1 MSLDLIVVGAG
12 GGMAG
17 AIRGARSG
25 LSVLLIEASE
35 HYLQGNNTAM
45 STAMV
50 PGAGSRFQRA
60 AGVSDSTE
68 RFVGDVLAKTHDD
81 VEVVLARALAE
92 VSAPLVEWMADDL
105 GLPMELVTD
114 FDYPG
119 HSALR
124 CHTVPGRT
132 GARMLA
138 MLAEVARRTEG
149 LDILVPAR
157 LTAAAPS
164 DGGWQ
169 VTVDYPDGSQEQ
181 IWTRSLLLATNGFGA
196 DPALVAE
203 HIPEIAGAVY
213 HGSDQSR
220 GDALRIGRAAGAG
233 TAYLDAYQGHGA
245 LASGAM
251 TLAGWALVMNGGYLV
266 NARGER
272 FADESQGYSEFAA
285 LELREPGQSAV
296 IVFDQRIRELC
307 TSFEDYRQTERSG
320 VVRWADSPEELAT
333 QFGLDPAALAA
344 TMAEVEQVVRGS
356 RADAFGRGH
365 WPATPLA
372 GPYAGV
378 RVQPALFHTQGGL
391 TVDGHARVL
400 DEAGA
405 PIGGL
410 YAAGGAAVGISGH
423 GAAGYLAGNGLLSA
437 LGLAYLA
444 ADHVADQAADHVAD
458 HAAAPHG
465 T

>member
-1 MSLDLIVVGAG
+1 MNPDLIVVGAG

-17 AIRGARSG
+17 AIRAARGG
-25 LSVLLIEASE
+25 LSVLLVEASE
-35 HYLQGNNTAM
+35 HYLRGNNTAM

-60 AGVSDSTE
+60 AGVLDSPD
-68 RFVGDVLAKTHDD
+68 RFVEDVLAKTHGAADAG
-81 VEVVLARALAE
+81 LARALAE
-92 VSAPLVEWMADDL
+92 VSAPLVEWMAEDL

-138 MLAEVARRTEG
+138 LLADAARDTGG
-149 LDILVPAR
+149 LDLLIPAR
-157 LTAAAPS
+157 LSAAVPA
-164 DGGWQ
+164 DGGWL
-169 VTVDYPDGSQEQ
+169 VTVDYPDGSHEQ
-181 IWTRSLLLATNGFGA
+181 IWTRALLLATNGFGA
-196 DPALVAE
+196 DPVLVAE

-213 HGSDQSR
+213 HGSAHSL
-220 GDALRIGRAAGAG
+220 GDALRIGRAVGAG

-245 LASGAM
+245 LATGAM
-251 TLAGWALVMNGGYLV
+251 TLAGWALIMNGGFIV

-296 IVFDQRIRELC
+296 IVFDHRIRELC
-307 TSFEDYRQTERSG
+307 TTFEDYRQTEQSG
-320 VVRWADSPEELAT
+320 VVRWADSPE
-333 QFGLDPAALAA
+333 ALAA
-344 TMAEVEQVVRGS
+344 QFDLDPTALAAVTRQVTRIV
-356 RADAFGRGH
+356 GREDVDPLGRRH
-365 WPATPLA
+365 WPHTPLA
-372 GPYAGV
+372 PPYAGV

-391 TVDGHARVL
+391 TVDGNARVL
-400 DEAGA
+400 DTSGD
-405 PIGGL
+405 PIPGL
-410 YAAGGAAVGISGH
+410 YAAGGAAMGISGH

-444 ADHVADQAADHVAD
+444 ADHVAHILDRV
-458 HAAAPHG
+458 
-465 T
+465 